1 MLTSRTC
8 DPCLNSRGSLAFRSL
23 FLVSHESIDAC
34 LAWLTCS
41 LVPLGSRLTCR
52 ARRMA
57 HVATSR
63 TSGWFRSRAPRAPLW
78 SSRGSAHVLHMP
90 VHSSS
95 RGLTH
100 ELHVGPGASGAHVGR
115 LTCSTC
121 PPIASSRGLAH
132 ELHVRPSASSALVG
146 RLTCSTCPPLK
157 TPRGLAHVLH
167 VGPTAV
173 WPLVRWRT
181 CSTWLGFGLADPN
194 PNPYPIRIACARS
207 FPALA

>member
-1 MLTSRTC
+1 MLTSPTC

-63 TSGWFRSRAPRAPLW
+63 TSGWARSRAPRAPLW

-95 RGLTH
+95 RGLAH

-121 PPIASSRGLAH
+121 SPAPSSLM
-132 ELHVRPSASSALVG
+132 S
-146 RLTCSTCPPLK
+146 
-157 TPRGLAHVLH
+157 PRGPAHVLH
-167 VGPTAV
+167 VPPQPTRAGSRAPRGADGGI
-173 WPLVRWRT
+173 WPHVRWRT
-181 CSTWLGFGLADPN
+181 CSTWWAGV
-194 PNPYPIRIACARS
+194 
-207 FPALA
+207 